1 MSVFDKT
8 FSGIRSVTV
17 EQRGSGDVL
26 INAGAE
32 ADQVRCTIDDWE
44 ATDPNALQIDQ
55 RHDRLVIT
63 AEESWTRNAN
73 SDVFLEVPA
82 GLDVSVT
89 TRSGDI
95 MINADLG
102 AGKLTSGS
110 GDVSVGTAVTLSAK
124 SGSGDIAI
132 GQVAEAAELSTGSG
146 DISIREAAGPVS
158 AKSGS
163 GDLQLKRLRAGS
175 VNASTG
181 SGDISVPSTTGSVDL
196 RSASGSI
203 VVGVAEG
210 MPAWLDLNTVTGD
223 ISIDLDPSQQPEEGK
238 PFVTIRCR
246 TASGEIGVSRAR
258 D

>member
-1 MSVFDKT
+1 MSLFEEVY
-8 FSGIRSVTV
+8 SGIRSVSI

-32 ADQVRCTIDDWE
+32 PDQVRCTVDDWD
-44 ATDPNALQIDQ
+44 AADPSAIQVERRQ
-55 RHDRLVIT
+55 DRLLIT
-63 AEESWTRNAN
+63 APQVWGNNSN

-89 TRSGDI
+89 TQSGDVV
-95 MINADLG
+95 INADLG
-102 AGKLTSGS
+102 SGKFTTGS
-110 GDVSVGTAVTLSAK
+110 GDVAVGTSVTLSVK
-124 SGSGDIAI
+124 SGSGDIAV
-132 GQVAEAAELSTGSG
+132 GRVHEGAEVTTGSG
-146 DISIREAAGPVS
+146 DISIRDATGPVS

-163 GDLQLKRLRAGS
+163 GDIRLDRLRSAAISG
-175 VNASTG
+175 STG

-203 VVGVAEG
+203 EVGVAEG
-210 MPAWLDLNTVTGD
+210 LPAWLDLNSVTGD

-238 PFVTIRCR
+238 PYVTIRCR
-246 TASGEIGVSRAR
+246 TASGEIDISRAR